1 MKQSFDIIGMTCSA
15 CSAAVNRA
23 VCKLNA
29 VNSASVS
36 LMTNSMLVD
45 YDNTK
50 ISNDDIINAVISA
63 GYLAKIAGTDHAKSD
78 VSIMDN
84 SNSIWEE
91 QVKNMAFRLKISIP
105 LTIALMYIAMGDM
118 LGLPLPNFLTGTNN
132 AVSFAFIQ
140 FLIALPV
147 IFINRVYYERGFKS
161 LFRGTPNMDSLIAIG
176 STSAISY
183 GVFSIFRM
191 SYSLGMGDMNTLHS
205 YHHNL
210 YFESAVMILTLITLG
225 KYLETGSKKKTYAA
239 ISSLVNLRPGI
250 AHIVR
255 GDTVEDINIDA
266 VNVGDIIQVK
276 LGEAIPLDGVILSG
290 NAIIDEAAITGE
302 SIPIEKCVGDNVI
315 GATINKGA
323 AFTLRVTKTGSETVL
338 SKIIELV
345 KAANA
350 TKAPIESIADK
361 ISGIFVPI
369 VIVTAIATFIIWK
382 LTDADT
388 EFALNLAISVL
399 VISCPCALGLATPV
413 AIMVGSGQGAKNGL
427 LFKSAESLENMHLID
442 TIVFDKTGT
451 LTQGTPVVTD
461 IILSDDYSETD
472 FLAMAVSLEQG
483 SQQPLAQ
490 AIVAYGASRISAN
503 KLVYGF
509 SEIVGRGVKGIIDKK
524 SILAGNAKLM
534 AENNIDI
541 SYLNE
546 YTDRLADNGK
556 TPVFFAVDSSIMA
569 IVGISDMSKNTSI
582 IAIEKLKKMG
592 IKTIMLTGDNART
605 AKKISDDLKLNEFIS
620 DVLPNQ
626 KEEVI
631 SELKSKG
638 AKVAMVGDG
647 INDSPALV
655 RADVGIAVGCG
666 TDVAI
671 DSADIVLMKDDL
683 QDVVTTIELSRATIM
698 NIKENLFWA
707 FFYNI
712 ICIPLAAGVF
722 YPFFG
727 IMLNPMI
734 ASLAMSLSSIFVVSN
749 ALRLRSFRSKKQI
762 EYIKSNISNYV
773 NMEVIKMENQENIKN
788 VEKTMYIDGM
798 MCVHCKANVEKALN
812 GIANVNAVVD
822 LAKKVANIKL
832 SGDVDDDTLRG
843 VVETAGYTVTD
854 IK

>member
-50 ISNDDIINAVISA
+50 ISNNDIINAVISA
-63 GYLAKIAGTDHAKSD
+63 GYLAKIAGTDNAKSD

-338 SKIIELV
+338 SKIIDLV

-472 FLAMAVSLEQG
+472 FLAMAASLEQG

-490 AIVAYGASRISAN
+490 AIVAYGASRISVN

-698 NIKENLFWA
+698 NIEENLFWA

-762 EYIKSNISNYV
+762 EYIKSNISNDV